1 MTERKP
7 PGVSF
12 ESWIDRQIREA
23 EARGEFAELPGA
35 GKPMPAITD
44 TSYDEL
50 WWIKRKMARE
60 GLSVLPPTLALRKEA
75 EDALAA
81 AAAAPSE
88 RVVRRIIEDINTKI
102 REVMFK
108 PPPGPPLG
116 LKPYDVEEI
125 VREWR
130 ERREGPADP
139 PMTTEAAPRDM
150 VRGAASVIT
159 AVTAAGGGSAGWV
172 LSPRPGGDLL
182 ARPAFEDERVSAMRG
197 SGGGSPQVR
206 DG

>member
-12 ESWIDRQIREA
+12 ESWVDKQIREA
-23 EARGEFAELPGA
+23 EARGEFAQLPGV
-35 GKPMPAITD
+35 GKPLSDGPD

-50 WWIKRKMARE
+50 WWVKQKMARE

-81 AAAAPSE
+81 AHKAPSE
-88 RVVRRIIEDINTKI
+88 GAVRRILTEINAKI
-102 REVMFK
+102 RDMMFK

-116 LKPYDVEEI
+116 LKPYDVDEV

-130 ERREGPADP
+130 E
-139 PMTTEAAPRDM
+139 
-150 VRGAASVIT
+150 
-159 AVTAAGGGSAGWV
+159 
-172 LSPRPGGDLL
+172 
-182 ARPAFEDERVSAMRG
+182 ARAR
-197 SGGGSPQVR
+197 
-206 DG
+206 